1 MKTDEQIQK
10 DVMEELRWEP
20 SLHASEIGVAVKE
33 GAVTLTGE
41 VENYLL
47 KLATERAAKRV
58 KGVKVVV
65 QEVKVNPYIGK
76 QHTDV
81 QIGQAI
87 ISALEWHS
95 EVPQAKLS
103 VKVQDGWVTLE
114 GEVDWNYQRRA
125 AEQTIEALK
134 GVRGVTNLIRV
145 KSSAVAQDVKYKILD
160 ALRRNA
166 ILEAQQIKV
175 EADGSKVVLKGKV
188 HSWTERKEAE
198 EAAWAAPG
206 VISVEDELI
215 VSDSY

>member
-1 MKTDEQIQK
+1 
-10 DVMEELRWEP
+10 MEELRWEP

>member
-1 MKTDEQIQK
+1 
-10 DVMEELRWEP
+10 MEELRWEP

-175 EADGSKVVLKGKV
+175 EADGSRVVLKGKV